1 MCKKTL
7 IDRTSSWDWQK
18 LVRILSIS
26 MAIYNTIKMKATIM
40 IIGRLINI
48 KWNNNS
54 KLSIIQKVKQQ
65 ILLKQISTIA
75 IVSIDTTSKIY

>member
-7 IDRTSSWDWQK
+7 IDRTLSWDWQK

-65 ILLKQISTIA
+65 TLLKQISTIA